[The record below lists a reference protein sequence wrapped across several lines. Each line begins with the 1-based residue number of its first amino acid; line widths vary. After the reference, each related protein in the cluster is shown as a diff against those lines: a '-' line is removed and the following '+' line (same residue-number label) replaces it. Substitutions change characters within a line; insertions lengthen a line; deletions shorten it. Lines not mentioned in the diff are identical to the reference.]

1 MKQLSEYTPRLEV
14 PLCGRN
20 WVLDRAAD
28 LETLWESMVDD
39 EFGDDERLPYW
50 TELWPSSLVL
60 GEHLFVHKEEI
71 VGKRCLDIGCGLGLT
86 AIIASWLGAHV
97 IAMDYEFEALRFAR
111 KNAALNDVPQPV
123 WTLMDWRFP
132 AVRPQ
137 SVDVMWGGDIMYEVR
152 FVEPV
157 LSFLEHCLVP
167 GGRAWVAEPNR
178 NVYKEFKAQLD
189 KRGWKSRKL
198 LTEKTSAIYE
208 QPSKVTVN
216 LWELSR

>member
-1 MKQLSEYTPRLEV
+1 MNQLSEYTPRLEV
-14 PLCGRN
+14 SLCGRD
-20 WVLDRAAD
+20 WTLDRAAD

-39 EFGDDERLPYW
+39 DFDDDERLPYW

-60 GEHLFVHKEEI
+60 GEHLFAHKEMI
-71 VGKRCLDIGCGLGLT
+71 AGKNCLDIGCGLGLT

-97 IAMDYEFEALRFAR
+97 VAMDYEFEALRFAR
-111 KNAALNDVPQPV
+111 NNAALNNVVQPQ

-132 AVRPQ
+132 AVRPK
-137 SVDVMWGGDIMYEVR
+137 SVDVMWGGDIMYETR

-157 LSFLEHCLVP
+157 LSFLDHCLVS
-167 GGRAWVAEPNR
+167 GGCAWVAEPNR
-178 NVYKEFKAQLD
+178 NVYNEFKAQLD
-189 KRGWKSRKL
+189 ERGWKSRKL
-198 LTEKTSAIYE
+198 RTEKTSAIYE